1 MVEIEELVEIL
12 MEDPEATATNEEFA
26 EWLKEQDEK
35 QNKEYEWKDE
45 LFLKHEGEEGESD
58 GD

>member
-26 EWLKEQDEK
+26 EWLKEQDER

-45 LFLKHEGEEGESD
+45 LFLKHEGEEDESND
-58 GD
+58 D